1 MGDISHNDAIPSD
14 PVEENDDHPLED
26 ELSPFLPTTVG
37 RQVPLSDQAT
47 VEAKADEWGSLW
59 EECSDYRA
67 PCIDV
72 SNSTIADMLPWAIR
86 NAAAPFP
93 VNTGLGSDNISP
105 RAILRL
111 SEPGLVA
118 LAALFLAF
126 EKLGSW
132 CSSLDLVLIVLLPKS
147 DGGLRP
153 IGLFPTIIRLW
164 MRSRVCV
171 VRAWESAT
179 ALPSVFGGVG
189 MGAQKAAFVAE
200 AACVAKNDHIQ
211 SLLDLVKAFETVP
224 HHILAAAAGPRSY
237 CKILLRL
244 SLAAYRLQRTIG
256 IDGVFSRQL
265 RATRGITAGS
275 GFATSELRLLL
286 LGTILE
292 LHIRW
297 GATLTVKLYVD
308 DLTLAVCGLPQVI
321 IARMIEVLDFVID
334 RLENWLFMQVSAKK
348 SKVLASKVSIAVAV
362 TRGVKSGKVSPS
374 VHAKLLG
381 TDSVGGGR
389 RSTGA
394 FQQRLHKF
402 VEAIPRIKSLR
413 KVGVN
418 SVQMV
423 RSIGPP
429 AILYGCETMGV
440 SDSALST
447 TRSKVA
453 VAAAPHAGGKNPDL
467 TLLVLDGSSGTLD
480 PAFDAHI
487 GPVRYW
493 ALAWWKSWFD
503 SSWLSEAFLG
513 VNTRLSTR
521 RSSWWSVTSGPVAA
535 LLATVRRLGWVM
547 DTPDSVTDDLGFKWS
562 FVLDSPMAIATACK
576 HSVRRWRIARVG
588 ANLTGL
594 VPAGCDVT
602 CNDSSARAITVDMMN
617 IVTPFLRGKAKAASD
632 EPTWDAAWRA
642 GLASVM
648 CGGQWPQARK
658 AAVPRWNIFD
668 NRCQLCHN
676 AVGTLEHRLA
686 CSITTPLGGW
696 PKPPAKALR
705 ALSLLSNDRQRFLAT
720 RGLLVLKFPAP
731 TTHRE
736 QWFQWL
742 VEPDYNDE
750 RLVSAVWYC
759 DGSLLHGKWL
769 QYRSTGFGIVV
780 ATSDGDLLGYGHG
793 APPHWCSTAAAVETW
808 AIQTIL
814 SVCPFPPQMRTDC
827 QSILKIAA
835 EGSAKATHA
844 SRQLARLWVRIDA
857 ILEQDVACLVHT
869 GVLV

>member
-1 MGDISHNDAIPSD
+1 MIDAHVKAADFAHKRLCRSLRAEHAPMFLDWARAFRQAVQAGHVQWIASLASIADRKAMTYESTTAARRLSDWRVRIGAKTSSLNTIGRPTKAAYRWVRGLARWNHSPMDNISHNDAIPSD

-86 NAAAPFP
+86 NAAASFP

-126 EKLGSW
+126 EKMGSW

-189 MGAQKAAFVAE
+189 MGAQKAAWQAAFVAE

-487 GPVRYW
+487 GPVKYW
-493 ALAWWKSWFD
+493 ALAWWESWFD
-503 SSWLSEAFLG
+503 SSWLSEAF
-513 VNTRLSTR
+513 
-521 RSSWWSVTSGPVAA
+521 SWG
-535 LLATVRRLGWVM
+535 
-547 DTPDSVTDDLGFKWS
+547 
-562 FVLDSPMAIATACK
+562 
-576 HSVRRWRIARVG
+576 
-588 ANLTGL
+588 
-594 VPAGCDVT
+594 
-602 CNDSSARAITVDMMN
+602 
-617 IVTPFLRGKAKAASD
+617 
-632 EPTWDAAWRA
+632 
-642 GLASVM
+642 
-648 CGGQWPQARK
+648 
-658 AAVPRWNIFD
+658 
-668 NRCQLCHN
+668 
-676 AVGTLEHRLA
+676 
-686 CSITTPLGGW
+686 
-696 PKPPAKALR
+696 
-705 ALSLLSNDRQRFLAT
+705 
-720 RGLLVLKFPAP
+720 
-731 TTHRE
+731 
-736 QWFQWL
+736 
-742 VEPDYNDE
+742 
-750 RLVSAVWYC
+750 
-759 DGSLLHGKWL
+759 
-769 QYRSTGFGIVV
+769 
-780 ATSDGDLLGYGHG
+780 
-793 APPHWCSTAAAVETW
+793 
-808 AIQTIL
+808 
-814 SVCPFPPQMRTDC
+814 
-827 QSILKIAA
+827 
-835 EGSAKATHA
+835 
-844 SRQLARLWVRIDA
+844 
-857 ILEQDVACLVHT
+857 
-869 GVLV
+869 